1 MLPQITATIVSINV
15 HNMLGKCHTCSHQQ
29 NDVLVSSQIC
39 VNVKT
44 HMQGYNLQNNLQP
57 TSACHMEMMH
67 SSTQLHQ
74 QLKRQLLLM
83 LVAITLEHPASI

>member
-1 MLPQITATIVSINV
+1 MLPQIIATIVSINV

-29 NDVLVSSQIC
+29 NDVPVSSQIR
-39 VNVKT
+39 VNVKC
-44 HMQGYNLQNNLQP
+44 HMQGYNLRNNLQP